1 MSRNL
6 YLNEPYKINTIPEES
21 TNLLLIKSRNIAFFV
36 EKLTLEIWPQTFN
49 CRPSSLQFNSKS
61 SLEQKY
67 IYDWLNKLQTTQIKV
82 HFNTK

>member
-1 MSRNL
+1 MSRNV

-36 EKLTLEIWPQTFN
+36 EKLTLEMWPQTFN
-49 CRPSSLQFNSKS
+49 CRPSSLQFSSKS

-82 HFNTK
+82 HFNSK